1 MLTCRLFDNVLS
13 PLFFLVCLFLP
24 PAVRGEDRPNPIRIG
39 VVQSLFRDVPD
50 AMVGVAMKPF
60 SLLMK
65 AQTGVDSELAPP
77 TDTEHLADLLAKDKV
92 QFALFEGV
100 EFAWAR
106 RKYPEFR
113 TLVIC
118 VNEHQNRQ
126 AFLMVRQDSKIS
138 RFADLQGKE
147 LAIPRRSRTHCHLFV
162 ERLARECGKEP
173 KEFFS
178 KLIISS
184 NVEAALDDLADGK
197 LPAVVADREALNCYQ
212 HRKPGRFAKLKEL
225 QKSEI
230 FPDTVVA
237 YRPGVFDQALLNRF
251 REGLEKADST
261 SIGRQLLVLWQ
272 MTALQKIP
280 ADYEKL
286 LADIVKAYPPPW
298 ESTSKAVPARQ

>member
-1 MLTCRLFDNVLS
+1 MFTPRLFGSVLS
-13 PLFFLVCLFLP
+13 PLFFLACLSLP
-24 PAVRGEDRPNPIRIG
+24 PAARGEDRPNPIRIG
-39 VVQSLFRDVPD
+39 VVKSLFRDVPD

-65 AQTGVDSELAPP
+65 AQTGLDSELAPP
-77 TDTEHLADLLAKDKV
+77 TDTEHLAELLAKNKV

-113 TLVIC
+113 TLVIS

-126 AFLMVRQDSKIS
+126 AFLMIRQDSKIS

-147 LAIPRRSRTHCHLFV
+147 LAIPRRSRIHCHLFV
-162 ERLARECGKEP
+162 VRLARKCGKEP
-173 KEFFS
+173 REFFS
-178 KLIISS
+178 KLVTSS
-184 NVEAALDDLADGK
+184 NVEAALDDLVDGK

-212 HRKPGRFAKLKEL
+212 HRKPGRFGKLKEL

-237 YRPGVFDQALLNRF
+237 YRSGVFGPALLDRF

-261 SIGRQLLVLWQ
+261 PIGRQLLVLWH
-272 MTALQKIP
+272 MTALEKIP

-298 ESTSKAVPARQ
+298 ESTSNGGPARH